1 VLQYAAATNAEQEHV
16 LCTACGALLQHAEAH
31 YGHPLITAR
40 QLITMGTQAAIRSPK
55 LFGEVML
62 AQLPP
67 VPYCAACRQQLPA
80 KRQAEQLKFMMGV
93 LVLIVFLI
101 ALSLMVATWL

>member
-1 VLQYAAATNAEQEHV
+1 MLQSAAMNAEQEDV
-16 LCTACGALLQHAEAH
+16 LCTACGAPLQHAEAH

-40 QLITMGTQAAIRSPK
+40 QLVSMGTQAAIRSPR

-62 AQLPP
+62 KELPP
-67 VPYCAACRQQLPA
+67 VPYCAVCRQQLPA

-93 LVLIVFLI
+93 LGFIVLLI
-101 ALSLMVATWL
+101 AILLMAATWL